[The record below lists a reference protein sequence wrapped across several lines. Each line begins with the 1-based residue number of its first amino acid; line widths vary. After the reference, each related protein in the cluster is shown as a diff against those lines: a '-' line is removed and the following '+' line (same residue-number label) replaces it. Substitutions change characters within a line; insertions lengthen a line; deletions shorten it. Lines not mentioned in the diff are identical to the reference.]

1 MRGTVRINT
10 LYIKKG
16 VNMDKQRLIQYLKNV
31 VDLEKQVYL
40 QKRALYQ
47 LDKRIKS
54 LGHAADIRQ
63 KSVGEVNGKDIL
75 LNALR
80 WAGIAAIPCLVLWF
94 VSLFA
99 AAMSREWGYFKAS
112 LLPYLIV
119 GTVIICSVCGVIGAV
134 KRELE
139 RKRCNKAN
147 AVHLQNYN
155 AAKHADAVRVNN
167 ELAQKKVLLNERAIL
182 YNRCQRTQDTL
193 RRYYDA
199 GVIYGKYQYDFAAV
213 ASFLDYFMSG
223 RCSTLGEN
231 RGGDGAYNLY
241 ESELRQNLII
251 NKLDQVLAKLD
262 QIRDNQYSL
271 ACAIQE
277 GNRMSQKLVKAT
289 ERLAIAGEQT
299 ARNSEIAAYN
309 SQQSANE
316 LNQIKWLQ
324 LYGMTLR

>member
-1 MRGTVRINT
+1 
-10 LYIKKG
+10 
-16 VNMDKQRLIQYLKNV
+16 MDKQRLIQYLQNV

-47 LDKRIKS
+47 LDNRIKS
-54 LGHAADIRQ
+54 LGHEQNIAKKQIRERSNKEIWFEGLKYVGRVAIVYAALALFALPVVSIAPLCSCRGGGIAYLIRQ
-63 KSVGEVNGKDIL
+63 GFDTWVYMIKVTLPYAMIVFCIIL
-75 LNALR
+75 LISIIILLLKRIRDSKENA
-80 WAGIAAIPCLVLWF
+80 
-94 VSLFA
+94 SYTKQFA
-99 AAMSREWGYFKAS
+99 
-112 LLPYLIV
+112 
-119 GTVIICSVCGVIGAV
+119 
-134 KRELE
+134 
-139 RKRCNKAN
+139 
-147 AVHLQNYN
+147 

-167 ELAQKKVLLNERAIL
+167 ELAKKKVLEQEHSIL
-182 YNRCQRTQDTL
+182 YGRYQKTQETL
-193 RRYYDA
+193 RRFYDV
-199 GVIYGKYQYDFAAV
+199 GVIYGKYRHDFAAV
-213 ASFLDYFMSG
+213 ASFLDYFQSG

-241 ESELRQNLII
+241 ESELRQNIII
-251 NKLDQVLAKLD
+251 NKLDQVLSKLD

-277 GNRMSQKLVKAT
+277 GNRMSQRLVQAT

>member
-1 MRGTVRINT
+1 
-10 LYIKKG
+10 
-16 VNMDKQRLIQYLKNV
+16 MDKQRLIQYLQNV

-47 LDKRIKS
+47 LDNRIKS

-94 VSLFA
+94 VCLFA

-155 AAKHADAVRVNN
+155 VAKHADAVRVNN
-167 ELAQKKVLLNERAIL
+167 ELAHKKVLLNERAIL

-262 QIRDNQYSL
+262 QIWDNQYSL

-277 GNRMSQKLVKAT
+277 GNRTSQRLVQAT

>member
-1 MRGTVRINT
+1 
-10 LYIKKG
+10 
-16 VNMDKQRLIQYLKNV
+16 MDKQRLIQYLKNV

>member
-1 MRGTVRINT
+1 
-10 LYIKKG
+10 
-16 VNMDKQRLIQYLKNV
+16 MDKQRLIQYLQNV

-40 QKRALYQ
+40 QKSALYQ
-47 LDKRIKS
+47 LDNRIKT
-54 LGHAADIRQ
+54 LGHE
-63 KSVGEVNGKDIL
+63 KSIKKAHISEMPNGELLFNGLI
-75 LNALR
+75 A
-80 WAGIAAIPCLVLWF
+80 AGIALLVYAGLLVILFPIMFMEACHNPFLFFLYFGDAAKLW
-94 VSLFA
+94 VRA
-99 AAMSREWGYFKAS
+99 FKAT
-112 LLPYLIV
+112 LPY
-119 GTVIICSVCGVIGAV
+119 GGIICVAAFLIRVV
-134 KRELE
+134 YLYLD
-139 RKRCNKAN
+139 RKRDRQRNKEHDN
-147 AVHLQNYN
+147 NYN

-182 YNRCQRTQDTL
+182 YNRYQQTQETL
-193 RRYYDA
+193 RRFYDA
-199 GVIYGKYQYDFAAV
+199 GVIYGKYRYDFAAV
-213 ASFLDYFMSG
+213 ASFLDYFKSG

-241 ESELRQNLII
+241 ESELRQNVII
-251 NKLDQVLAKLD
+251 NKLDQVLSKLD

-277 GNRMSQKLVKAT
+277 GNRMSQRLVKAT